1 VDFHIPNTEQHSMH
15 INGRARIYKSAGAG
29 GGGYTAHNT
38 NMGIIP
44 SEDEM
49 SIKHGER
56 ICNINWIRNAV
67 HTERDV

>member
-1 VDFHIPNTEQHSMH
+1 VPES
-15 INGRARIYKSAGAG
+15 INQQGLGG